1 MPALSVTLGAAL
13 LGAVLIAGSWTRDSG
28 GASASRSEPPS
39 PGLPLPG
46 GTPAQHDPA
55 QSRESGTPGAGGGTV
70 RADSDQEEGGVAAA
84 SLDSAKEVPERNG
97 RFQLPLVRWYM
108 VTDRY
113 GAPRGKGLVH
123 GGIDLA
129 LDGFPKSRV
138 FAACEG
144 TVSVPDTNKTYG
156 NHVIVDCGE
165 GWSTLYGHLSE
176 VLVAPGQA
184 ASFETVLGLSG
195 STGFS
200 TGEHLHFEIRYQGSL
215 LNPEKYLDFHIAPG
229 APLTYDTSW
238 LETPTATPTFTPTP
252 DFGAVPPWLKE
263 TPIPTKTPTPTNTV
277 PPTATPTQTPTP
289 VKLTNL
295 VPPGSAGG
303 N

>member
-1 MPALSVTLGAAL
+1 
-13 LGAVLIAGSWTRDSG
+13 
-28 GASASRSEPPS
+28 
-39 PGLPLPG
+39 
-46 GTPAQHDPA
+46 
-55 QSRESGTPGAGGGTV
+55 
-70 RADSDQEEGGVAAA
+70 
-84 SLDSAKEVPERNG
+84 
-97 RFQLPLVRWYM
+97 
-108 VTDRY
+108 
-113 GAPRGKGLVH
+113 
-123 GGIDLA
+123 
-129 LDGFPKSRV
+129 V